1 MEATLQPPMNLSSV
15 LKIAIAL
22 AVAFFAIEKLRV
34 NHADQRLHSR
44 GADAVWLQT
53 ADGPVQ
59 ASTSDAPFEL
69 RGFQVTP
76 LASFTVQARVLSR
89 EDYSLGKEAELS
101 PVDLALGWKRMADPG
116 VYKALNIT
124 QSGRWYRYS
133 WRDQPPIPPQEII
146 ESSANMHMIAA
157 TPAVERALKQVRAGN
172 YIRITGSLV
181 EATHPSGWR
190 WTSSLTRSDSG
201 ANSCELVFVESVQVQ
216 D

>member
-1 MEATLQPPMNLSSV
+1 MNFSTLF
-15 LKIAIAL
+15 KIAIAL
-22 AVAFFAIEKLRV
+22 VVAFFAAEKLRV
-34 NHADQRLHSR
+34 HYADQRLQSH
-44 GADAVWLQT
+44 GAVVVWQPT

-59 ASTSDAPFEL
+59 AATSDAPFEF
-69 RGFQVTP
+69 RGFQVKP
-76 LASFTVQARVLSR
+76 LATFTVQARVLSR

-124 QSGRWYRYS
+124 QSGRWYRYT

-157 TPAVERALKQVRAGN
+157 TPAVERALKQARAGG
-172 YIRITGSLV
+172 YIRITGKLV
-181 EATHPSGWR
+181 EVTHQSGWR
-190 WTSSLTRSDSG
+190 WTSSLTRTDSG
-201 ANSCELVFVESVQVQ
+201 ANACELVFVEAVQLH